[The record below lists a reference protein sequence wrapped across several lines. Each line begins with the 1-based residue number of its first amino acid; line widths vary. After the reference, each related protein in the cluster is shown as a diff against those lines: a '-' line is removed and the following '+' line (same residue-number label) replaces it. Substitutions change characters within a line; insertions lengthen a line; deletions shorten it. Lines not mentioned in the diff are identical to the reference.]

1 MAITKILTINDC
13 GRKFAGRHLQT
24 AITYILDPS
33 KTQNMR
39 YVTGINCQPEKAFD
53 QMLATKQKFG
63 KTDKRQGYHII
74 ISFEE
79 EDVEPGTAFEIIRK
93 FAEEYLGQGYEAIYA
108 VHDNTAHTHGHI
120 IFNSVNGITGRKYR
134 YEKGDWAKVIQP
146 ITNRLC
152 EEYGLATMEIE
163 MAGQHKN
170 EYYKD
175 WNEFRDGKLI
185 WRDMIRRDL
194 DACILQSDD
203 MEEFLDM
210 LKEMGYEIKQNKY
223 LAVKPPGMQRYC
235 RCKSLGEEYTE
246 DRIEQRIAL
255 EDLKSYANRSEK
267 EFITVP
273 EDEFLPRTK
282 LTGIQKTYYAKV
294 CRIRKLKRLPYSKA
308 WQYKNEIRKLNEC
321 HEQYMFLVEN
331 EIHTL
336 PELVAACS
344 NLKEKEAES
353 RRERRS
359 LSKEEKRFSG
369 LFQTAE
375 EMEQLQPAY
384 HSYLEG
390 DEFFEKEYYDYESL
404 KEKLKEQG
412 YTKEQVDMIQNGI
425 HNRIA
430 ENYEKRQAVYR
441 RRVIAEKM
449 ITELTDRM
457 EKQREQKM
465 IENRERKTRQPK
477 R

>member
-1 MAITKILTINDC
+1 M
-13 GRKFAGRHLQT
+13 
-24 AITYILDPS
+24 
-33 KTQNMR
+33 
-39 YVTGINCQPEKAFD
+39 
-53 QMLATKQKFG
+53 
-63 KTDKRQGYHII
+63 
-74 ISFEE
+74 
-79 EDVEPGTAFEIIRK
+79 
-93 FAEEYLGQGYEAIYA
+93 
-108 VHDNTAHTHGHI
+108 
-120 IFNSVNGITGRKYR
+120 
-134 YEKGDWAKVIQP
+134 IQP

-267 EFITVP
+267 GLLTVA

-369 LFQTAE
+369 LFRTAE

-390 DEFFEKEYYDYESL
+390 DEFFEKEYHAYESL

-430 ENYEKRQAVYR
+430 ENYEKRQAVHR

-465 IENRERKTRQPK
+465 IENRERETRQPK

>member
-1 MAITKILTINDC
+1 
-13 GRKFAGRHLQT
+13 
-24 AITYILDPS
+24 
-33 KTQNMR
+33 
-39 YVTGINCQPEKAFD
+39 
-53 QMLATKQKFG
+53 
-63 KTDKRQGYHII
+63 
-74 ISFEE
+74 
-79 EDVEPGTAFEIIRK
+79 
-93 FAEEYLGQGYEAIYA
+93 
-108 VHDNTAHTHGHI
+108 
-120 IFNSVNGITGRKYR
+120 
-134 YEKGDWAKVIQP
+134 
-146 ITNRLC
+146 
-152 EEYGLATMEIE
+152 
-163 MAGQHKN
+163 
-170 EYYKD
+170 
-175 WNEFRDGKLI
+175 
-185 WRDMIRRDL
+185 
-194 DACILQSDD
+194 
-203 MEEFLDM
+203 M

-267 EFITVP
+267 ELLTVP

-308 WQYKNEIRKLNEC
+308 WQYKNEIRKLNDC
-321 HEQYMFLVEN
+321 HDQYMFLVEN

-384 HSYLEG
+384 HSYLDG
-390 DEFFEKEYYDYESL
+390 DEFFEKEFHDYESL

-430 ENYEKRQAVYR
+430 ENYEKRQAVHR

-465 IENRERKTRQPK
+465 LENRERETRQPK

>member
-1 MAITKILTINDC
+1 M
-13 GRKFAGRHLQT
+13 
-24 AITYILDPS
+24 
-33 KTQNMR
+33 
-39 YVTGINCQPEKAFD
+39 
-53 QMLATKQKFG
+53 
-63 KTDKRQGYHII
+63 
-74 ISFEE
+74 
-79 EDVEPGTAFEIIRK
+79 
-93 FAEEYLGQGYEAIYA
+93 
-108 VHDNTAHTHGHI
+108 
-120 IFNSVNGITGRKYR
+120 
-134 YEKGDWAKVIQP
+134 
-146 ITNRLC
+146 
-152 EEYGLATMEIE
+152 
-163 MAGQHKN
+163 
-170 EYYKD
+170 
-175 WNEFRDGKLI
+175 
-185 WRDMIRRDL
+185 
-194 DACILQSDD
+194 
-203 MEEFLDM
+203 
-210 LKEMGYEIKQNKY
+210 
-223 LAVKPPGMQRYC
+223 
-235 RCKSLGEEYTE
+235 
-246 DRIEQRIAL
+246 

-321 HEQYMFLVEN
+321 HDQYMFLVEN

-369 LFQTAE
+369 LFRTAE

-390 DEFFEKEYYDYESL
+390 DEFFEKEYHAYESL

-465 IENRERKTRQPK
+465 IENRERETRQPK